1 MNKYKSERL
10 MKIIING
17 KTEELE
23 VGTTIHKILSSND
36 LKPDS
41 VVVELNETVI
51 ETEHYS
57 KTVLKENDRLE
68 VLSFVGGG

>member
-1 MNKYKSERL
+1 MNKYKSERP

-23 VGTTIHKILSSND
+23 AGTTIIFLLS
-36 LKPDS
+36 LKELSPDS
-41 VVVELNETVI
+41 VVVELNETII
-51 ETEHYS
+51 ETEYYS

>member
-1 MNKYKSERL
+1 

-23 VGTTIHKILSSND
+23 AGTTINFLLS
-36 LKPDS
+36 LKELSPDS
-41 VVVELNETVI
+41 VVVELNETII
-51 ETEHYS
+51 ETEYYS